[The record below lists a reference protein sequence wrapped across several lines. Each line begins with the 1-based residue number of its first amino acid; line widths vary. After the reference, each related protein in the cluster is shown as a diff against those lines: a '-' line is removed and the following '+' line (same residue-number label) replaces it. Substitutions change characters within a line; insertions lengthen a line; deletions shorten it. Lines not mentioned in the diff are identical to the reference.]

1 MCKIYYIAS
10 CSSKVFACAKYT
22 TFDLFLALE
31 GCSQSRALRSHSTKL
46 ELPWVSRSQC
56 KSHGFMATQAYLTR
70 IRVVHF
76 AVWISTNAVLPVRVM
91 PNLSM
96 QRYSLMHLPTFLKLQ
111 PLRSPSAMLSQPS
124 TALGYKWLNGRATSL
139 DSSYTCCIHVTV
151 HTETAYSKC
160 GREWQYR
167 FSGFAGEALIKG
179 FDIASHKFCN
189 SNRTIMPLYSLL

>member
-1 MCKIYYIAS
+1 MRTRFHFSTEPTSNFCSRYVLIEADRTLRSTSPLLHHGIRMCKIYYIAS
-10 CSSKVFACAKYT
+10 GAPARYSHVQNILLLTC
-22 TFDLFLALE
+22 FLLWKTVV
-31 GCSQSRALRSHSTKL
+31 SHARCKL

-70 IRVVHF
+70 VRVVHF

-160 GREWQYR
+160 GREWQ
-167 FSGFAGEALIKG
+167 
-179 FDIASHKFCN
+179 
-189 SNRTIMPLYSLL
+189 